1 MGHNAMDNET
11 LNEIR
16 IEDYIWIIY
25 IFLAIF
31 AIVSNYFEK
40 EYLKKHDKKDENTFR
55 TINTEIFIVTF
66 LIYLYFVYINYKHI
80 KRLDENSSPK
90 QVLLANI
97 GLIAAII
104 FLIGGGLNL
113 FISIFG
119 DDEDDFLLNFF

>member
-1 MGHNAMDNET
+1 MDNET

-40 EYLKKHDKKDENTFR
+40 EYLKKHDKKDANTFR

>member
-1 MGHNAMDNET
+1 MDNET

-80 KRLDENSSPK
+80 KRLDENSSPLVSLVTMK
-90 QVLLANI
+90 TTFYSTSFKLRYKECFSSVLPFNSASSETLTTWYP
-97 GLIAAII
+97 AA
-104 FLIGGGLNL
+104 
-113 FISIFG
+113 
-119 DDEDDFLLNFF
+119 